1 MRGGPQAGGL
11 CGWYFLCVVC
21 EVGLAVC
28 VPGRGGEA
36 QGGHPSQHWLQACYR
51 PPCLLRGTYSAVL
64 CLSALNRASWEGSP
78 DKTQGFCNPLPQRGE
93 VVPTGS
99 AERQLFPKGPSS
111 EPVSSQPATRQCS
124 SCFLREGEEAR
135 AGAVQ

>member
-1 MRGGPQAGGL
+1 MGGL

-21 EVGLAVC
+21 EVGLAGC
-28 VPGRGGEA
+28 VPGRRGEA
-36 QGGHPSQHWLQACYR
+36 QGGPLLSPGCR
-51 PPCLLRGTYSAVL
+51 PATGLPASSEAHTQLF
-64 CLSALNRASWEGSP
+64 CLSALNWASWERSP

-111 EPVSSQPATRQCS
+111 EPVSSQPASQAV
-124 SCFLREGEEAR
+124 FLLLPERRG
-135 AGAVQ
+135 

>member
-1 MRGGPQAGGL
+1 MGGL

-21 EVGLAVC
+21 EVGLAGY
-28 VPGRGGEA
+28 VPGRRGEA
-36 QGGHPSQHWLQACYR
+36 QGGPPSQHWLQACYR

-64 CLSALNRASWEGSP
+64 SFCMNWASWERSP

-99 AERQLFPKGPSS
+99 AERQLCPKGPSS
-111 EPVSSQPATRQCS
+111 
-124 SCFLREGEEAR
+124 
-135 AGAVQ
+135 